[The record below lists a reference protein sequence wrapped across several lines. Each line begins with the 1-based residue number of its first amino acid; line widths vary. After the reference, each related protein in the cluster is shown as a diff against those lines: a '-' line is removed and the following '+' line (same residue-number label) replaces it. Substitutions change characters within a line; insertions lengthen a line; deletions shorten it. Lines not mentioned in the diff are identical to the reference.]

1 MRNFIYLLITLI
13 LTGFVI
19 GIAYLQ
25 VTYGEGWFIAFI
37 PLCLFIF
44 LWGIKITDEYSDR

>member
-1 MRNFIYLLITLI
+1 MKHLINILVILI

-25 VTYGEGWFIAFI
+25 VKNMDSAWFVAFM
-37 PLCLFIF
+37 PTVVMMFC
-44 LWGIKITDEYSDR
+44 WGIKLNGDYK

>member
-1 MRNFIYLLITLI
+1 MKHLINILVILI

-25 VTYGEGWFIAFI
+25 VKDMESGWEYIFI
-37 PLCLFIF
+37 PLILMMFC
-44 LWGIKITDEYSDR
+44 